1 MSIEECNGE
10 LSIEDLENVF
20 GGVSAIVSVES
31 EIKRLEEML
40 NDSSISD
47 KSRQEILSTLM
58 NLNNVKDQLLNCDD
72 KKVHMR

>member
-1 MSIEECNGE
+1 MSIEESNGE

-40 NDSSISD
+40 NASTISD

-58 NLNNVKDQLLNCDD
+58 DLNNVKAQLLNCDD